1 MRWNLLLHEWS
12 LIFHTFVLCS
22 WRPSGSSR
30 RRSIWVNIFLVTR
43 NTSPLKTVN
52 TLSVLWTV
60 AVPLKISPGFY
71 ARILLLFRRKWSSI
85 MWVIGIIKVPSLM
98 RITSA
103 FTDTTAEKLM
113 HAEKSYSAT
122 LNVLPALPVTR
133 LALISSKNG
142 ATVSIKLLMS
152 VTDVLKPLITV
163 PLPTSTVTML
173 SLQTV
178 STRNVCLRPGLV

>member
-103 FTDTTAEKLM
+103 FTDTTAEKQM
-113 HAEKSYSAT
+113 YAEKSYSAT
-122 LNVLPALPVTR
+122 WSVLPVQPVTKP
-133 LALISSKNG
+133 APISLKN
-142 ATVSIKLLMS
+142 S
-152 VTDVLKPLITV
+152 VTVLIRLLTSAMDVQKPSIIVL
-163 PLPTSTVTML
+163 LLTSTVTML
-173 SLQTV
+173 SLQNAN
-178 STRNVCLRPGLV
+178 TRNVCLRPGLV